1 MLPFAPS
8 FRRRFAWNL
17 VVVAVLAGFA
27 SATASPMDAADASSQ
42 AARLDEIYREQ
53 NIQRHLPIAA
63 PRTPPSSGL
72 RVPTAFAWGL
82 LGVAVVGVT
91 VLALWLAGFGLD
103 TVTNTPGRSSGRRG
117 GEVRRHGESEVAV
130 PADWPRLADDLARQG
145 RFAEA
150 IHMLL
155 LGVLGT
161 LAADDS
167 SSRADHAPSRAMTAR
182 EIARTAAGPQREPL
196 QALVRASELVH
207 FGGRPATREQF
218 EACRRD
224 AVQVDRVIAPRVA

>member
-1 MLPFAPS
+1 
-8 FRRRFAWNL
+8 
-17 VVVAVLAGFA
+17 
-27 SATASPMDAADASSQ
+27 MDAADASSQ

-53 NIQRHLPIAA
+53 NIQRHLPVAA
-63 PRTPPSSGL
+63 PRTPPSAGL

-150 IHMLL
+150 IHLLL
-155 LGVLGT
+155 LGVLTT
-161 LAADDS
+161 LAAHDP
-167 SSRADHAPSRAMTAR
+167 SSRATTAR
-182 EIARTAAGPQREPL
+182 EIARTTVGPHRERL

-207 FGGRPATREQF
+207 FGGRSATRDQF

-224 AVQVDRVIAPRVA
+224 AVQVDRAIAPSAA

>member
-1 MLPFAPS
+1 MLPFAAS

-17 VVVAVLAGFA
+17 AVVAVLAGFA
-27 SATASPMDAADASSQ
+27 PATASDIDGADPSPQ
-42 AARLDEIYREQ
+42 TTRLDDIYREQ
-53 NIQRHLPIAA
+53 GIQRQLPVAA
-63 PRTPPSSGL
+63 PRAVPVRRLGI
-72 RVPTAFAWGL
+72 PTAFAWGL
-82 LGVAVVGVT
+82 LGIAVVGVT
-91 VLALWLAGFGLD
+91 ALALWLAGFGLD
-103 TVTNTPGRSSGRRG
+103 TVSNAPGRSRGRHGGAVRRRG
-117 GEVRRHGESEVAV
+117 EEELAV

-161 LAADDS
+161 VAAE
-167 SSRADHAPSRAMTAR
+167 APSSGAMTGR
-182 EIARTAAGPQREPL
+182 EIARKTAGPHGERL

-207 FGGRPATREQF
+207 FGGRSATREQF

-224 AVQVDRVIAPRVA
+224 AVQVDRAIAPSVA

>member
-1 MLPFAPS
+1 
-8 FRRRFAWNL
+8 
-17 VVVAVLAGFA
+17 
-27 SATASPMDAADASSQ
+27 MDAADASSQ

-150 IHMLL
+150 IHLLL
-155 LGVLGT
+155 LGVLTT
-161 LAADDS
+161 LAAHDP
-167 SSRADHAPSRAMTAR
+167 SSRATTAR
-182 EIARTAAGPQREPL
+182 EIARTTVGPHRERL

-207 FGGRPATREQF
+207 FGGRSATRDQF

-224 AVQVDRVIAPRVA
+224 AVQVDRAIAPSAA

>member
-1 MLPFAPS
+1 M
-8 FRRRFAWNL
+8 
-17 VVVAVLAGFA
+17 A
-27 SATASPMDAADASSQ
+27 SDIDGADASPLT
-42 AARLDEIYREQ
+42 ARLDDIYREQ
-53 NIQRHLPIAA
+53 NIQRQLPVAT
-63 PRTPPSSGL
+63 PRTPPARRLG
-72 RVPTAFAWGL
+72 VPTAFAWGL
-82 LGVAVVGVT
+82 LGVAVVGV
-91 VLALWLAGFGLD
+91 VILALWLAGFGLD
-103 TVTNTPGRSSGRRG
+103 TATNAPGRFRTQRG
-117 GEVRRHGESEVAV
+117 AGATRGEPEPAV
-130 PADWPRLADDLARQG
+130 PVDWPLLADDLARQG